1 MNSGLFSAYEKYH
14 MKCKCFLFDLDG
26 TLIDSLPASEK
37 IWTQWAIDHHH
48 APSEVLNYIHGRQA
62 IESLRHFLN
71 GESEEVILKE
81 WIELEKKEC
90 AEVHGITALPGSHRI
105 LQFLIDHNIP
115 WAIVTSGTPKLAKA
129 RHAAA
134 NLPSPNLFITA
145 EHVKNSKPHP
155 EPYLLAAEKLG
166 FEPADCVVFEDA
178 VAGMQSGIQAG
189 CQIIAIN
196 SHINPDLV
204 KDIHLQISSLDELT
218 LDYINAGCVRISHT

>member
-1 MNSGLFSAYEKYH
+1 

-37 IWTQWAIDHHH
+37 IWTRWAIEHQCDIRD
-48 APSEVLNYIHGRQA
+48 VLNYIHGRQA

-71 GESEEVILKE
+71 GESEDFILKE

-90 AEVHGITALPGSHRI
+90 AETSSIIPLPGAFEI
-105 LQFLIDHNIP
+105 LNFLDKNKIP

-129 RHAAA
+129 RHEAA

-166 FEPADCVVFEDA
+166 FEPSDCVVFEDA
-178 VAGMQSGIQAG
+178 VAGILSGIQAG
-189 CQIIAIN
+189 CQVIAIN
-196 SHINPDLV
+196 SHINT
-204 KDIHLQISSLDELT
+204 DIRKNISIQISSLNELT
-218 LDYINAGCVRISHT
+218 LNYVNAGCVRISHI